1 MVEISNL
8 YNLDIYTVNGQY
20 VGRVADVSIN
30 IRQGKIS
37 KLRVR
42 ASEPGKKN
50 VGIKDL
56 VIKGLQM
63 VPEEDQVRT
72 LKETILDID
81 YEKVR
86 AIGDIMLIDTQNHNN
101 MVSVPNNSNQGSNST
116 SNPNGMV

>member
-30 IRQGKIS
+30 IRHGKIS

-72 LKETILDID
+72 LKETVLDID

-86 AIGDIMLIDTQNHNN
+86 AIGDIMLIETQNPINT
-101 MVSVPNNSNQGSNST
+101 QST
-116 SNPNGMV
+116 PANPNTSPNTME